1 MKEEPEMKNRFLI
14 IPAFIA
20 ALILGGCASSGYI
33 TDDVY
38 YIPQD
43 NAFLQAGTTV
53 KTNTETTAQQPAE
66 ASGDEV
72 FTAIDD
78 YYRDNTY
85 NEDTLQLSQ
94 QEANAN
100 QGGNVIINNY
110 DGSYAARI
118 NHFFYPSMGF
128 GYYDPFFYGGRFYDP
143 FYSPGLSFS
152 MGYGFGYGYGYGLGL
167 GLGYGYPF
175 YNSWYNPFYLY
186 SPYSYYPYY
195 GGYYGYTGV
204 YLMPYKDYETY
215 NPKYGHRNTVVS
227 NRLYS
232 PRSGASASPAK
243 SSFIPS
249 DSRRVSGSRRATGTS
264 AAATQPRTTSGM
276 ATTRTRGT
284 GTTVTTGKKTMT
296 RTTYQ
301 PRRTSQGTT
310 HVRTTR
316 LPQSTTN
323 RTTTIQHRTTTTTR
337 STGRTYVPRYTNT
350 KATRTT
356 TRPSYNPSSY
366 NIGTSRSKSVTSSPV
381 RKSYSTPVVKRSSSS
396 YIPRR
401 SYTPTHS
408 SYNRSSFSS
417 SSISAPRT
425 SSTSSR
431 SSESG
436 GRRR

>member
-1 MKEEPEMKNRFLI
+1 MKEGPEMKTRFLI
-14 IPAFIA
+14 IPAFIV

-38 YIPQD
+38 YIPQGQSSV
-43 NAFLQAGTTV
+43 QAGTTV
-53 KTNTETTAQQPAE
+53 QTNTETTAQQPAE

-72 FTAIDD
+72 FSAIDD
-78 YYRDNTY
+78 YYRDKTY
-85 NEDTLQLSQ
+85 NEDTLQLTQ
-94 QEANAN
+94 QEAAAN

-118 NHFFYPSMGF
+118 NHFFYPSLGLN
-128 GYYDPFFYGGRFYDP
+128 YYDPFYYGADLYDP

-152 MGYGFGYGYGYGLGL
+152 MGYGFGYGYGL

-175 YNSWYNPFYLY
+175 YNSWYNPFYRY

-195 GGYYGYTGV
+195 GGYYGGYYGYTGV
-204 YLMPYKDYETY
+204 YPMPYKDYENY
-215 NPKYGHRNTVVS
+215 NPKYGHRNTVAS

-232 PRSGASASPAK
+232 PRSSSSVSPAK
-243 SSFIPS
+243 SSFIPT
-249 DSRRVSGSRRATGTS
+249 DSRRVSGTRRAAGTS
-264 AAATQPRTTSGM
+264 ATATQSRNASGLT
-276 ATTRTRGT
+276 TTRTKGT
-284 GTTVTTGKKTMT
+284 GTTVTTEKKTTT

-316 LPQSTTN
+316 LPQSATS
-323 RTTTIQHRTTTTTR
+323 RTTTTTR

-350 KATRTT
+350 RAARTT
-356 TRPSYNPSSY
+356 ARPSYNPSHS
-366 NIGTSRSKSVTSSPV
+366 IGTSRSRSVTSSPV
-381 RKSYSTPVVKRSSSS
+381 RKNYSPPVKRSSST
-396 YIPRR
+396 YTPRR

-408 SYNRSSFSS
+408 SFNRSSSS
-417 SSISAPRT
+417 SSTISAPRR
-425 SSTSSR
+425 SSSSSSR
-431 SSESG
+431 SSGSGG